1 MKFQIKHEI
10 KGRLRIHMKQ
20 SRMTFEQADIL
31 HYAIQKMDGVSS
43 VKVYERTGDA
53 VICFHCSRE
62 ELVDALSAFDYDR
75 VNVPMEVLQNS
86 GRQLNAEFQEKLA
99 GRILRRFFNKIF
111 LPMPLKRY
119 HSLQSDKICLDGYK
133 VSGCPE
139 DRSACTG
146 CDSYHCF
153 YPARELQ
160 YGRIHHVP
168 VRCW

>member
-111 LPMPLKRY
+111 LPMPLRNAIT
-119 HSLQSDKICLDGYK
+119 LCRAIRYK

-146 CDSYHCF
+146 CDSYYRF
-153 YPARELQ
+153 YPARQLR
-160 YGRIHHVP
+160 YGRIDHVP
-168 VRCW
+168 VRCR

>member
-86 GRQLNAEFQEKLA
+86 RKNWRGGSLEDYLT
-99 GRILRRFFNKIF
+99 RFFYRCRF
-111 LPMPLKRY
+111 ETL
-119 HSLQSDKICLDGYK
+119 SLFA
-133 VSGCPE
+133 E
-139 DRSACTG
+139 R
-146 CDSYHCF
+146 
-153 YPARELQ
+153 
-160 YGRIHHVP
+160 
-168 VRCW
+168 

>member
-62 ELVDALSAFDYDR
+62 ELIDALSAFDYDR
-75 VNVPMEVLQNS
+75 INVPMEVF
-86 GRQLNAEFQEKLA
+86 AEFRQTA
-99 GRILRRFFNKIF
+99 QCRISGKTGG
-111 LPMPLKRY
+111 
-119 HSLQSDKICLDGYK
+119 SD
-133 VSGCPE
+133 P
-139 DRSACTG
+139 
-146 CDSYHCF
+146 
-153 YPARELQ
+153 
-160 YGRIHHVP
+160 
-168 VRCW
+168 

>member
-62 ELVDALSAFDYDR
+62 ELIDALSAFDYDR
-75 VNVPMEVLQNS
+75 VNGS
-86 GRQLNAEFQEKLA
+86 FAEFRQTA
-99 GRILRRFFNKIF
+99 QCRISGKTGG
-111 LPMPLKRY
+111 
-119 HSLQSDKICLDGYK
+119 SD
-133 VSGCPE
+133 P
-139 DRSACTG
+139 
-146 CDSYHCF
+146 
-153 YPARELQ
+153 
-160 YGRIHHVP
+160 
-168 VRCW
+168 

>member
-62 ELVDALSAFDYDR
+62 ELVDALSAFDYDKSQR
-75 VNVPMEVLQNS
+75 ADGS
-86 GRQLNAEFQEKLA
+86 FAEFRQTA
-99 GRILRRFFNKIF
+99 QCRIPGKTGG
-111 LPMPLKRY
+111 
-119 HSLQSDKICLDGYK
+119 SD
-133 VSGCPE
+133 P
-139 DRSACTG
+139 
-146 CDSYHCF
+146 
-153 YPARELQ
+153 
-160 YGRIHHVP
+160 
-168 VRCW
+168 

>member
-86 GRQLNAEFQEKLA
+86 GRQLNAEFQENWRVGSLEDS
-99 GRILRRFFNKIF
+99 LTRFFCRCRF
-111 LPMPLKRY
+111 ETL
-119 HSLQSDKICLDGYK
+119 SLFA
-133 VSGCPE
+133 E
-139 DRSACTG
+139 R
-146 CDSYHCF
+146 
-153 YPARELQ
+153 
-160 YGRIHHVP
+160 
-168 VRCW
+168 

>member
-62 ELVDALSAFDYDR
+62 ELIDALSAFDYDA

-86 GRQLNAEFQEKLA
+86 GLPFSA
-99 GRILRRFFNKIF
+99 GRNRIF
-111 LPMPLKRY
+111 PLLAWKFSKLLQEEISTYLP
-119 HSLQSDKICLDGYK
+119 
-133 VSGCPE
+133 
-139 DRSACTG
+139 
-146 CDSYHCF
+146 
-153 YPARELQ
+153 
-160 YGRIHHVP
+160 
-168 VRCW
+168 

>member
-99 GRILRRFFNKIF
+99 PGDLQKT
-111 LPMPLKRY
+111 RY
-119 HSLQSDKICLDGYK
+119 YSSHGNRYS
-133 VSGCPE
+133 CPE
-139 DRSACTG
+139 VGSSNTKYR
-146 CDSYHCF
+146 H
-153 YPARELQ
+153 
-160 YGRIHHVP
+160 
-168 VRCW
+168 

>member
-99 GRILRRFFNKIF
+99 GRILRRLFNKIF
-111 LPMPLKRY
+111 LPMPLRNAIT
-119 HSLQSDKICLDGYK
+119 L
-133 VSGCPE
+133 
-139 DRSACTG
+139 
-146 CDSYHCF
+146 
-153 YPARELQ
+153 
-160 YGRIHHVP
+160 
-168 VRCW
+168 

>member
-99 GRILRRFFNKIF
+99 GRILRR
-111 LPMPLKRY
+111 LVQWYWCRRL
-119 HSLQSDKICLDGYK
+119 
-133 VSGCPE
+133 
-139 DRSACTG
+139 
-146 CDSYHCF
+146 
-153 YPARELQ
+153 
-160 YGRIHHVP
+160 
-168 VRCW
+168 